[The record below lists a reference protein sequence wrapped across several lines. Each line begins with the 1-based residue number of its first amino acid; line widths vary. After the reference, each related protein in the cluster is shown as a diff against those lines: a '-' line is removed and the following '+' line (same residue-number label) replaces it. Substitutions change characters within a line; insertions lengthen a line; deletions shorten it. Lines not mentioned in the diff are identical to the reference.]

1 MDPDETSDNSALAMA
16 ACRGHELVTRLL
28 LEAGASRDLAAN
40 NGETALM
47 LASHNGHLEVVRLLL
62 ECGADKDLVMN
73 DGRTAGQL
81 LCWHLELAILK
92 WCVCFLSP
100 G

>member
-1 MDPDETSDNSALAMA
+1 M
-16 ACRGHELVTRLL
+16 VRLL
-28 LEAGASRDLAAN
+28 LASGADKELARN
-40 NGETALM
+40 SGMTARM
-47 LASHNGHLEVVRLLL
+47 MASEHGHLEVVRLLL
-62 ECGADKDLVMN
+62 ECGADKDSAMN
-73 DGRTAGQL
+73 VGRTAGQL